1 MAEEYVIQKTPEQIE
16 DAIDQLNKR
25 IAEGWTDGTRDGV
38 PVSSD
43 SPYFEN
49 NARWWAL
56 KAGASET
63 VAVDAKDAAEDAKAD
78 ALEAKEDAET
88 AEAAAQAAA
97 AVAQSL
103 LNGQML
109 TYDEDRNIQL
119 IESHFIRDGHF
130 VLRYV
135 EVNS

>member
-1 MAEEYVIQKTPEQIE
+1 MADEYVIQKTPEQIE

-25 IAEGWTDGTRDGV
+25 VAEGWADGTRDGL

-49 NARWWAL
+49 NALWWAQ

-63 VAVDAKDAAEDAKAD
+63 VAVEAKDAAVAAKAT
-78 ALEAKEDAET
+78 ALEAKDDAGT
-88 AEAAAQAAA
+88 AKDAAQAAA
-97 AVAQSL
+97 AIAQSL

-109 TYDEDRNIQL
+109 TYDEDRNVQL

-135 EVNS
+135 EVS